1 MPKSS
6 SSAPGRPSRRQ
17 FIQTSGAATFGA
29 AVASYMQS
37 GSVLAASSDVLR
49 VGLVGCGGRGSG
61 AAYEALCADPNNK
74 LVALGDTF
82 ADRVEESLNKFKD
95 SKVTPQVSVDD
106 DHKFVGFD
114 AYKGVIDSCDVVIL
128 ATPPAFRPAHLRAC
142 IEAGK
147 HVFCEKPIAVDGP
160 GARSVIETCK
170 MAREKKIN
178 LVSGLC
184 YRYEN
189 VKREVMKRI
198 HGGAVGDIKTIQTT
212 YNTGG
217 LWHHGRKPE
226 WSEMEYQVR
235 NWLYF
240 DWLSGD
246 HINEQHIH
254 SLDKV
259 AWAMQNVYPVKA
271 TSSGGRVQRIDPKYG
286 NIYDHFNT
294 VYEWENGVKCFSSCR
309 QWVNA
314 STDVSD
320 HVWGTKGV
328 AHIQR
333 AEIDGYDGQ
342 TEKIEKKE
350 GDNMYQNEHD
360 ALFAAIRNGD
370 VIVDEYMCHSTLMAI
385 MGRMSAYTG
394 KTITWEQALNSQW
407 DLTPG
412 PMQWGDVTVNP
423 VAQPGVTEFS

>member
-1 MPKSS
+1 MSKNSDS
-6 SSAPGRPSRRQ
+6 TPGRSSRRQ
-17 FIQTSGAATFGA
+17 FIQASGAATLSA
-29 AVASYMQS
+29 ALASYMHR
-37 GSVLAASSDVLR
+37 GGVHAASTDTLR

-61 AAYEALCADPNNK
+61 AAYDALCADPNNK

-82 ADRVEESLNKFKD
+82 ADRVEESLSKFKD
-95 SKVTPQVSVDD
+95 AKVTPQVAVDD

-114 AYKGVIDSCDVVIL
+114 AYKGVIDSCDVVVL
-128 ATPPAFRPAHLRAC
+128 GTPPAFRPQHLRAC

-160 GARSVIETCK
+160 GVRSVIETCK
-170 MAREKKIN
+170 MARDKKLN

-189 VKREVMKRI
+189 VKRDIMKRI
-198 HGGAVGDIKTIQTT
+198 HDGAIGDIKTLQTS

-217 LWHHGRKPE
+217 LWHHGRNPE
-226 WSEMEYQVR
+226 WSEMEYQLR

-259 AWAMQNVYPVKA
+259 AWVMQNVYPARA
-271 TSSGGRVQRIDPKYG
+271 TSSGGRVQRVDPKYG
-286 NIYDHFNT
+286 NVYDHFNT

-309 QWVNA
+309 QWESS

-328 AHIQR
+328 AHIQS
-333 AEIDGYDGQ
+333 AEIAGYDGQ
-342 TEKIEKKE
+342 VYKAEKAED
-350 GDNMYQNEHD
+350 DNMYLNEHR
-360 ALFAAIRNGD
+360 ALFSSIRNGG
-370 VIVDEYMCHSTLMAI
+370 VIVNEYMCYSTLMAI

-394 KTITWEQALNSQW
+394 KSITWDQALNSQW

-412 PMQWGDVTVNP
+412 PMEWGDVPVRP
-423 VAQPGVTEFS
+423 VAMPGVTEFS